1 MLHRCNR
8 KQGNVKGQFVYYWAI
23 IERNLVILGIMPK
36 KSEATTSHK
45 GETVFLFLFLPFSI
59 LDARFPPAVSRC
71 DIVAITT

>member
-36 KSEATTSHK
+36 KPGATTSHK
-45 GETVFLFLFLPFSI
+45 GETVFLFFFFYLFQSST
-59 LDARFPPAVSRC
+59 LDFLQQFLGV
-71 DIVAITT
+71 I

>member
-45 GETVFLFLFLPFSI
+45 GETVFLFLFYLFQSST
-59 LDARFPPAVSRC
+59 LDFLQQFLGV
-71 DIVAITT
+71 I